1 MTSLLIFWTLVLL
14 PVIDSSDV
22 IRVNVTMFCSGR
34 VEVYYGGD
42 VGTVCGDDWNK
53 SGAQVVCRE
62 LGCGDAVSA
71 PGNAAFRRGTG
82 PILVYNATCTGSE
95 SSLMQ
100 CVNPSLGRDQCT
112 HAEDAGVVC
121 SDSSMKPNL
130 TVHLVK
136 SGELSLQCRWSG
148 EMRRKD
154 NFVLHKNNTRVDKR
168 PKDTFYIKTETS
180 NSGNYTCFV
189 RKKGRSSNT
198 SDSLQITIIAPPTL
212 SVNSSVSG
220 RGADVTLQCSISSS
234 YQSPGSFILYRDRE
248 AVLEQVVPGGD
259 QSCTFT
265 LTRTTTHGQQG
276 EYSCRY
282 CTQSPTGWVFTELSA
297 PVNIPAHDLITWIAI
312 GAGSALGLVLVLC
325 VTVLCVR
332 RVKRGTANN
341 RPFPLQSSEMS
352 QTRQP
357 EIVYATLNP
366 DALRKKDPMTPV
378 MKEEQSLYASV
389 VVK

>member
-34 VEVYYGGD
+34 VEVYHGGD
-42 VGTVCGDDWNK
+42 VGTVCDDHWDM
-53 SGAQVVCRE
+53 SDAQVVCRE

-71 PGNAAFRRGTG
+71 PGNAAFGRGTG
-82 PILVYNATCTGSE
+82 LILVYNSTCTGSE

-100 CVNPSLGRDQCT
+100 CVTPRLQTDQCT

-130 TVHLVK
+130 TVNLVK
-136 SGELSLQCRWSG
+136 SGELSLQCQWSG
-148 EMRRKD
+148 EMRSKD
-154 NFVLHKNNTRVDKR
+154 SYALYKNKMRVDRR

-180 NSGNYTCFV
+180 NSGNYTCSV
-189 RKKGRSSNT
+189 RKRGRSSNT
-198 SDSLQITIIAPPTL
+198 SDSQQVTIIAPPTL

-220 RGADVTLQCSISSS
+220 RGADVTLQCSLSSS
-234 YQSPGSFILYRDRE
+234 YQSPGSFILYRDRQ
-248 AVLEQVVPGGD
+248 AVLEQDVPGGD
-259 QSCTFT
+259 QSCTFN

-297 PVNIPAHDLITWIAI
+297 PVNIPAHDLSSSTFSTIYTGFLVCGLIGMITA
-312 GAGSALGLVLVLC
+312 VLVTE
-325 VTVLCVR
+325 VTSR
-332 RVKRGTANN
+332 RRGD
-341 RPFPLQSSEMS
+341 SSKS
-352 QTRQP
+352 DG
-357 EIVYATLNP
+357 VDL
-366 DALRKKDPMTPV
+366 
-378 MKEEQSLYASV
+378 SV
-389 VVK
+389 VCS